1 MEDHARFAS
10 RTVHIG
16 YQMDPSVHPVV
27 INMPRS
33 RLERSRIIDDGWH
46 QIVNRYL
53 TLRTEVMRPLGMTL
67 TGREFET
74 GVSVID
80 TRDGDAMC
88 HVPCMASAG

>member
-1 MEDHARFAS
+1 MEDHTRFLS

-16 YQMDPSVHPVV
+16 YQMDPSFHPLI
-27 INMPRS
+27 INNPK
-33 RLERSRIIDDGWH
+33 L
-46 QIVNRYL
+46 VNRYL
-53 TLRTEVMRPLGMTL
+53 TLRTDVMRPLGMTL

-88 HVPCMASAG
+88 HVPCIASAG